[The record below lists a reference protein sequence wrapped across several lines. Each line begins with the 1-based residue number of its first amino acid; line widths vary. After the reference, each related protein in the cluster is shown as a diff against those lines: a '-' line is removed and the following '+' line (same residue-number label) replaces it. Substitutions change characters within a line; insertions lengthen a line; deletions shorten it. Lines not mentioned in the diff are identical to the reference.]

1 MTKIAILGSGPV
13 GAALAKGFLDNGHAV
28 MRASREPAKLD
39 EWRSAAKGEASVGTF
54 SDASA
59 WAELVVLAVKG
70 SVAES
75 LVGDLAASLAGK
87 TVIDTTNPISDDKP
101 DHGVLRYFTEQ
112 NESLME
118 RLQAKVPAAKF
129 VKAFNSVGNAFMVNP
144 PFQPQASMFIC
155 GNDAGAKAQVTA
167 ILTAFGWHTVDFGG
181 APAARP
187 IESLCQ
193 LWCTPGLNG
202 GSWTHAL
209 RWLSQ

>member
-101 DHGVLRYFTEQ
+101 DHGVLRYFTD
-112 NESLME
+112 
-118 RLQAKVPAAKF
+118 RK
-129 VKAFNSVGNAFMVNP
+129 SVV
-144 PFQPQASMFIC
+144 
-155 GNDAGAKAQVTA
+155 
-167 ILTAFGWHTVDFGG
+167 
-181 APAARP
+181 
-187 IESLCQ
+187 
-193 LWCTPGLNG
+193 
-202 GSWTHAL
+202 
-209 RWLSQ
+209 